1 MLILTIIRVDVDDE
15 SMVKRQNKPNSNNGG
30 NPGVR
35 LARIDVDIGI
45 EECPRINPTANSLA
59 LMKERIK
66 MDILPTELKNSWLTD
81 EYLFSYEP

>member
-30 NPGVR
+30 NPGVC

-45 EECPRINPTANSLA
+45 EELPRINPTANNPD
-59 LMKERIK
+59 LMMERIK
-66 MDILPTELKNSWLTD
+66 MATLLKELKTAGFNI
-81 EYLFSYEP
+81 